1 MTLVSSRPNQ
11 VRRSFPFA
19 SPARPRRVLHAVV
32 VHPIA
37 VIRAG
42 LRVVL
47 GDAAVGQVSGAAS
60 TFDAL
65 RLAADHHPDV
75 ILFDFSTGDGPAAA
89 RLFAGL
95 WPRPVLVA
103 LVSPGS
109 AIGPRECLDGGVDAA
124 IALEGATDNSI
135 LDTVRMALDGR
146 GPAVSGF
153 RPGHP
158 AEHMV
163 VTDTNPTSVLTR
175 REREMLH
182 LIGEG
187 LSNREIAEV
196 LGLSVKTVEAH
207 RGNMSRK
214 LNIRTRSGLMR
225 VAMSALVG

>member
-1 MTLVSSRPNQ
+1 
-11 VRRSFPFA
+11 
-19 SPARPRRVLHAVV
+19 V
-32 VHPIA
+32 VHPVA

-42 LRVVL
+42 LSVVL
-47 GDAAVGQVSGAAS
+47 GDAALGQVSGTGS

-65 RLAADHHPDV
+65 RLAAAHHPDI
-75 ILFDFSTGDGPAAA
+75 ILFDFSTGSGPEAA

-95 WPRPVLVA
+95 WPRPVLVG

-124 IALEGATDNSI
+124 IALEGATSESI
-135 LDTVRMALDGR
+135 LDTVRMAIEGR

-153 RPGHP
+153 RAAHATAGT
-158 AEHMV
+158 V
-163 VTDTNPTSVLTR
+163 VTDSNPTSVLTR

-225 VAMSALVG
+225 VAMGALAG